1 MRIAPALTPLALFL
15 LACTGL
21 FPEAGD
27 TAATGDTGSGE
38 GPETFAQT
46 DDCADYL
53 DCLREVD
60 HDEWDDA
67 KDHYGEDGSCWGTN
81 EDEARAC
88 DDACED
94 LYASLAEDNPEVPQ
108 CGGSDTG
115 IGDTADTAD
124 TSDTSHTGDTSDTSD
139 TSDTG
144 DTDTGDTGTPTCPLD
159 VGTWT
164 FTPKWTSDGCGA
176 GAELTTLDMD
186 VSCDRSGDM
195 QLDTMLLGA
204 LPLSLPCVYDGRDF
218 ECAGAEST
226 FGFSME
232 LLGTANSAGTT
243 ASGDVAIA
251 IGSDCASA
259 GTFTAAL

>member
-1 MRIAPALTPLALFL
+1 MRIAAALAPAAFFL

-27 TAATGDTGSGE
+27 SADTGDTGSGD
-38 GPETFAQT
+38 GPKTYDQT

-60 HDEWDDA
+60 NDEWVDA
-67 KDHYGEDGSCWGTN
+67 KERYGEDGSCWGTD
-81 EDEARAC
+81 EDKARGC

-94 LYASLAEDNPEVPQ
+94 LYAALADDNLDIPE

-115 IGDTADTAD
+115 IGDTADTDD

-139 TSDTG
+139 TGDTSDTA
-144 DTDTGDTGTPTCPLD
+144 DTGTPTCPLD

-164 FTPKWTSDGCGA
+164 FAPTWISDGCGA

-218 ECAGAEST
+218 ECAGSEST

-232 LLGTANSAGTT
+232 LLGAANSAGTT
-243 ASGDVAIA
+243 ASGDVVIA